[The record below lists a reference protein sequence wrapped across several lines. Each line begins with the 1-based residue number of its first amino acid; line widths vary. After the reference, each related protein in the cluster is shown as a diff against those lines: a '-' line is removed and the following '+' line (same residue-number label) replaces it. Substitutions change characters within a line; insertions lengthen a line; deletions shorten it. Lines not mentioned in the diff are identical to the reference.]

1 MRLRFTGLGLFV
13 TLLALTCQLA
23 LGASAPGTADSLAP
37 FGIICHTNGSG
48 GAPAA
53 PLHRG
58 PTCQFCPLCAA
69 FTTPAPTL
77 LSGASIPVRATAHL
91 ARATRPLLAVV
102 AQATTL
108 LSARPRGPPAVS

>member
-1 MRLRFTGLGLFV
+1 MRLCFSRLGLFV

-23 LGASAPGTADSLAP
+23 LGASVPGTADSLAP
-37 FGIICHTNGSG
+37 FGIICHADGPG
-48 GAPAA
+48 GAPAS

-77 LSGASIPVRATAHL
+77 LSGSSIPVRAPAHL
-91 ARATRPLLAVV
+91 VRATPPLLAVV
-102 AQATTL
+102 APTTNL
-108 LSARPRGPPAVS
+108 LSARPRGPPAEA